1 MINYASKLQFLA
13 NGVCVKAQRSRA
25 DQNLEWADVPYILSV
40 CEAGSLAGA
49 ARIMGVN
56 HSTVFRR
63 IEAVEARL
71 GVRLFERLA
80 RGYVMTPA
88 GERFYER
95 AILLCD
101 GMDQIERELGGQD
114 LRLEGPLT
122 VTTTDSLIHCLA
134 PVFATFQA
142 EHPDVELR
150 LLSDV
155 RALDLMQRDADIA
168 LRPTSTPPEHWVG
181 RKLATLSFATYA
193 HRVYWGTVKKLPP
206 EDHRWIMLA
215 DDLNQSPMSK
225 ITVDRKHQ
233 DSKVTVLNTMMGV
246 FDLVLSGFG
255 IGAMPCYLGEKHP
268 ELVRISDTE
277 RGANWHLWLLA
288 HPDVRRSAR
297 VNAFY
302 EFATKRVTDELF
314 ERSNRD

>member
-1 MINYASKLQFLA
+1 M
-13 NGVCVKAQRSRA
+13 KAQRSRA
-25 DQNLEWADVPYILSV
+25 DQNLEWADMPYLLSV

-63 IEAVEARL
+63 VEAVERRL

-88 GERFYER
+88 GERFYAR
-95 AILLCD
+95 ATVLCE
-101 GMDQIERELGGQD
+101 GMDQIERELGEQD
-114 LRLEGPLT
+114 LRLEGVLT
-122 VTTTDSLIHCLA
+122 VTTTDSLLHCLA
-134 PVFATFQA
+134 PVLAGFQTD
-142 EHPDVELR
+142 HPDVELR

-168 LRPTSTPPEHWVG
+168 LRPTSTPPEHWIG
-181 RKLATLSFATYA
+181 RPLAPLSFATYA
-193 HRVYWGTVKKLPP
+193 HRNYWAAAQDLPP
-206 EDHRWIMLA
+206 EELRWVMLG

-225 ITVDRKHQ
+225 LTLRCKHAEA
-233 DSKVTVLNTMMGV
+233 KATVLNTMMSV
-246 FDLVLSGFG
+246 FDLVVSGFG
-255 IGAMPCYLGEKHP
+255 LAAMPSYLGETAPDLIRVHD
-268 ELVRISDTE
+268 LDDS
-277 RGANWHLWLLA
+277 ANWQLWLLA

-302 EFATKRVTDELF
+302 EYATARITGDFLGQPE
-314 ERSNRD
+314 D

>member
-1 MINYASKLQFLA
+1 MPYLQA
-13 NGVCVKAQRSRA
+13 
-25 DQNLEWADVPYILSV
+25 V

-49 ARIMGVN
+49 ARILGVN

-80 RGYVMTPA
+80 RGYVMTAA

-95 AILLCD
+95 AILLCE

-122 VTTTDSLIHCLA
+122 VTTTDSLLHCLA
-134 PVFATFQA
+134 PVFARFQQA
-142 EHPDVELR
+142 HPDVELR

-155 RALDLMQRDADIA
+155 RALDLMQRDADVA
-168 LRPTSTPPEHWVG
+168 LRPTERPPEHWVG
-181 RKLATLSFATYA
+181 RQLSALSFATYA
-193 HRVYWGTVKKLPP
+193 HQDYWKLIQDQPP
-206 EDHRWIMLA
+206 EKYHWVMLG

-225 ITVDRKHQ
+225 ITLRTKHEQ
-233 DSKVTVLNTMMGV
+233 AKYTVLNTMMSV
-246 FDLVLSGFG
+246 FDMVMCGVG
-255 IGAMPCYLGEKHP
+255 IAVMPCYLGEKHS
-268 ELVRISDTE
+268 ELVGVSEPDRS
-277 RGANWHLWLLA
+277 ANWHLWLLA

-302 EFATKRVTDELF
+302 DFATKQITNDVLGEP
-314 ERSNRD
+314 

>member
-1 MINYASKLQFLA
+1 M
-13 NGVCVKAQRSRA
+13 KAQKSRA
-25 DQNLEWADVPYILSV
+25 DQNLEWADMPYLLSV

-49 ARIMGVN
+49 ARTLGVN

-95 AILLCD
+95 ATLLCA
-101 GMDQIERELGGQD
+101 GMDEIERELGGQD

-122 VTTTDSLIHCLA
+122 VTTTDSLLHCLA
-134 PVFATFQA
+134 PLFAQFRQM
-142 EHPDVELR
+142 HPDVELR
-150 LLSDV
+150 LLCDV
-155 RALDLMQRDADIA
+155 QALDLMQRNADIA
-168 LRPTSTPPEHWVG
+168 LRPTNAPPEHWVG
-181 RKLATLSFATYA
+181 RNLSKLSFATYA
-193 HRVYWGTVKKLPP
+193 HRDYWKLVQDKDA
-206 EDHRWIMLA
+206 EDYHWVVLG

-225 ITVDRKHQ
+225 LTLRCKREPAK
-233 DSKVTVLNTMMGV
+233 STVLNTMMSV
-246 FDLVLSGFG
+246 FDMVNAGFG
-255 IGAMPCYLGEKHP
+255 IAAMPCYLGEKHDQ
-268 ELVRISDTE
+268 LVRIHGPDDST
-277 RGANWHLWLLA
+277 NWHLWLLA

-302 EFATKRVTDELF
+302 DFATKNINDGILGQP
-314 ERSNRD
+314 

>member
-1 MINYASKLQFLA
+1 M
-13 NGVCVKAQRSRA
+13 KAQRSRA
-25 DQNLEWADVPYILSV
+25 DQNLEWADMPYLLSV

-49 ARIMGVN
+49 ARMLGVN

-88 GERFYER
+88 GECFYER
-95 AILLCD
+95 AIVLCQ
-101 GMDQIERELGGQD
+101 GMDEIERELGGQD

-122 VTTTDSLIHCLA
+122 VTTTDSLLHCLA
-134 PVFATFQA
+134 PVFAQFQQA
-142 EHPDVELR
+142 HPDVELR

-155 RALDLMQRDADIA
+155 QALDLMQRDADIA
-168 LRPTSTPPEHWVG
+168 LRPTKTPPEHWIG
-181 RKLATLSFATYA
+181 RDLCSLSFATYA
-193 HRVYWGTVKKLPP
+193 HRDYWHDAKVKDP
-206 EDHRWIMLA
+206 ESYHWIMLG

-225 ITVDRKHQ
+225 ITLRCKHKRAK
-233 DSKVTVLNTMMGV
+233 STVLNSMMSV
-246 FDLVLSGFG
+246 FDIVNSGFG
-255 IGAMPCYLGEKHP
+255 MAAMPCYLGEKHETLIRVHDP
-268 ELVRISDTE
+268 DASAGWR
-277 RGANWHLWLLA
+277 LWLLA

-302 EFATKRVTDELF
+302 DFATKHITDEVLGAL
-314 ERSNRD
+314 

>member
-1 MINYASKLQFLA
+1 M
-13 NGVCVKAQRSRA
+13 
-25 DQNLEWADVPYILSV
+25 PYLLSV

-49 ARIMGVN
+49 ARMLGVN

-88 GERFYER
+88 GERYYER
-95 AILLCD
+95 AILLCE

-122 VTTTDSLIHCLA
+122 VTTTDSLLHCLA
-134 PVFATFQA
+134 SAFSTFQIA
-142 EHPDVELR
+142 HPDIELR

-168 LRPTSTPPEHWVG
+168 LRPTSTPPEHWIG
-181 RKLATLSFATYA
+181 RKLAPLFFATYA
-193 HRVYWGTVKKLPP
+193 HRDYWNAAKDLAPKDL
-206 EDHRWIMLA
+206 RWVMLS
-215 DDLNQSPMSK
+215 DDLNQSPMSR
-225 ITVDRKHQ
+225 ISLLCKHQ
-233 DSKVTVLNTMMGV
+233 EAKVTVLNTMMSV
-246 FDLVLSGFG
+246 FDLVCAGYG
-255 IGAMPCYLGEKHP
+255 IAAMPCYLGEKAP
-268 ELVRISDTE
+268 DLVHIHDPD
-277 RGANWHLWLLA
+277 GNANWDLWLLA

-302 EFATKRVTDELF
+302 EFATTHITEDLLGMPYK
-314 ERSNRD
+314 